1 MDDENNTGRRR
12 SDEWHRQVRA
22 RVVLPL
28 TVQQD
33 NGLLERQGVPDLQ
46 LAVGTLQDSLRKK
59 EHEGC
64 CLLDALEHA
73 LLGQIV
79 GAVVVP
85 HLHRRRKQS
94 EGNGHKGFVWS
105 RCMR

>member
-1 MDDENNTGRRR
+1 MD
-12 SDEWHRQVRA
+12 RA
-22 RVVLPL
+22 SAHLLLAL

-33 NGLLERQGVPDLQ
+33 HRLLERQRMPDLQ
-46 LAVGTLQDSLRKK
+46 LAVGTLQDSLRKE

-64 CLLDALEHA
+64 RLLDALEHA

-85 HLHRRRKQS
+85 HLHGGAKQREPRQRAQS
-94 EGNGHKGFVWS
+94 KIK
-105 RCMR
+105 